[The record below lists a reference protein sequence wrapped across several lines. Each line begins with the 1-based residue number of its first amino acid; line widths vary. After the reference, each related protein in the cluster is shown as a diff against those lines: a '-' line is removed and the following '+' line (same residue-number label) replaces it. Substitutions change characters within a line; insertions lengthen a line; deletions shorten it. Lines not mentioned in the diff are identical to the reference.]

1 MINLFFEDEEIK
13 EDDLYFM
20 CYMIEKVAR
29 TLHVRNKEVVNAIG
43 YDELVKQISLANV
56 LHCENPLKV
65 VNDWI
70 EEFKL
75 QKGDFNI
82 LDVDKELVTK
92 PPTETQMG
100 KVYKRLIIKTL
111 EPNEDYIQGVVRVY
125 NNEICNI
132 IDNYNSSAYYEPT
145 PTIVR
150 SYYNSSFN

>member
-1 MINLFFEDEEIK
+1 MINVFFEDEEIK

-20 CYMIEKVAR
+20 CYMIERVAR
-29 TLHVRNKEVVNAIG
+29 TLHIRNKDVVNSMG
-43 YDELVKQISLANV
+43 YDELAKKISLAIV

-65 VNDWI
+65 VDDWI
-70 EEFKL
+70 EEYNLK
-75 QKGDFNI
+75 KGNFNI
-82 LDVDKELVTK
+82 LDVDKELVIK

-100 KVYKRLIIKTL
+100 KVYKRLIINTL
-111 EPNEDYIQGVVRVY
+111 EPNEDYIQGIIRVY
-125 NNEICNI
+125 NHEICNI

>member
-1 MINLFFEDEEIK
+1 MINVFFEDEEIK

-20 CYMIEKVAR
+20 CYMIERVAR

-43 YDELVKQISLANV
+43 YDELVRKISLASV

-65 VNDWI
+65 VSDWI
-70 EEFKL
+70 EEHNLKE
-75 QKGDFNI
+75 GDFDI

-100 KVYKRLIIKTL
+100 KVYKRLILNTL
-111 EPNEDYIQGVVRVY
+111 ESNEDYIQGMIRVY
-125 NNEICNI
+125 NNEICSI